1 MRHRFSTKSS
11 IRLVLCASVLAVSC
25 NRSESPNKA
34 EPPRKPDTVGLAS
47 LPFISSAP
55 VFIAKERGYFAAEG
69 IDLTIHTFDAAQAV
83 ALAVASH
90 DADFGITAF
99 TAAFF
104 NLAGKGA
111 LKVIAA
117 QSREEPG
124 YDFVA
129 YVASKKAY
137 EAGLRAPRDIAGKSV
152 AITTV
157 GSSFH
162 YDLGMLADKYGFDL
176 ASIQLRP
183 VQTIPNMMATLAGGQ
198 VDATLLPAN
207 NALKLRD
214 EGVAQIVGWVHE
226 QTPWQLGALFT
237 STEHARKDRGLVE
250 RFVRAYQ
257 KGLADYSQAFLARD
271 AEGKRVFGAEATA
284 LMPVMEKWID
294 PKPSFETVKVSANYM
309 DPRGR
314 LLVQNVYDQVAW
326 YKKQGLVDAAVDAH
340 ALLDL
345 SYVEGQTDG
354 TATR

>member
-1 MRHRFSTKSS
+1 MRPHPSFVAW
-11 IRLVLCASVLAVSC
+11 LCVLIVACSRRAEPAQEATPHKPDAVSV
-25 NRSESPNKA
+25 A
-34 EPPRKPDTVGLAS
+34 A

-69 IDLTIHTFDAAQAV
+69 IELAIHTFDAAQAV
-83 ALAVASH
+83 ALAVTAH

-129 YVASKKAY
+129 YVASKRAY
-137 EAGLRAPRDIAGKSV
+137 AAGLRAPRDFAGKTV
-152 AITTV
+152 AVTTV

-162 YDLGMLADKYGFDL
+162 YALGMLADKYRFDM
-176 ASIQLRP
+176 ASIELRP
-183 VQTIPNMMATLAGGQ
+183 LQSIPNMTAALAGGQ

-214 EGVAQIVGWVHE
+214 EGVGQIVGWVHE

-237 STEHARKDRGLVE
+237 STAHVQHSRALVE

-257 KGLADYSQAFLARD
+257 KGLADYALAFLARD
-271 AEGKRVFGAEATA
+271 AQGQRVFGAGATE
-284 LMPVMEKWID
+284 LMPILEKWVE
-294 PKPSFETVKVSANYM
+294 PRPTLESVKQSANYM
-309 DPRGR
+309 DPHGR
-314 LLVQNVYDQVAW
+314 LLIQNVYDQLAW
-326 YKKQGLVDAAVDAH
+326 YKAQGLVDKSVDASK
-340 ALLDL
+340 LLDL
-345 SYVEGQTDG
+345 SFVEGHTGLKQS
-354 TATR
+354 TAQ